1 LISLIFI
8 ILDIKISLF
17 DNLDDTTD
25 LSDPEFDIW
34 EDDSDD
40 GNSLDLVYP
49 SDHETNSPPQLP
61 LLLPVK
67 PSQLAK
73 YPKGRGNSVGAR
85 ITALIKFDEGKP
97 PDFDVILAKT
107 SVSKS
112 GYYKLRSKAISRG

>member
-1 LISLIFI
+1 M
-8 ILDIKISLF
+8 SLF
-17 DNLDDTTD
+17 DNLDDATD

-34 EDDSDD
+34 EDDSDNS
-40 GNSLDLVYP
+40 NSLDLVCP
-49 SDHETNSPPQLP
+49 SNHETNPPPQLP
-61 LLLPVK
+61 LLLPAE
-67 PSQLAK
+67 PSQLAE

-85 ITALIKFDEGKP
+85 ITALTKFDEGKP